1 MEEIPL
7 VAERET
13 VQTASLASVLMRCS
27 AAGVLIAAPLCFGA
41 TSVYASAGLIA
52 AAWILFA
59 ALIVQSAVQGK
70 LNVPTHPLAL
80 PAVMLLAFAAMH
92 WLLGISLAPDAAKF
106 EWLKWLGYAC
116 LAISVSALF
125 DTAVR
130 MSMLMRILA
139 ICGFA
144 VALLG
149 IAQHL
154 TAGGKIYWMIE
165 PPYGGWAFGP
175 YVNRN
180 HFAGLMELW
189 MPLALGLAMVPGTR
203 PWMRSM
209 WWLAT
214 VAMSCAVVLSG
225 SRAGLIV
232 LGAQF
237 AMLTLWAVAQRGKR
251 AALAAI
257 VTVAVVV
264 IAAFAIGGRGVDRV
278 VDTIQPARVQLDEVA
293 GNRIQAWK
301 DTMRIFEQSWLI
313 GKGLESFP
321 KLFPAVRTFAT
332 DKYWSHAHN
341 DFLQF
346 LAELGIAGA
355 ALAGWIL
362 FAGGRSAV
370 RNLRECAHSAYA
382 PLLAALACACL
393 GFLMHG
399 WLDFN
404 FHVPANAANFA
415 VLAALLVRRG
425 WNEV

>member
-1 MEEIPL
+1 MEDIPF
-7 VAERET
+7 VAEQET
-13 VQTASLASVLMRCS
+13 AQPASLAKALMRCS
-27 AAGVLIAAPLCFGA
+27 AVGVLIAAPLCFGA
-41 TSVYASAGLIA
+41 TSVYASAGLIG
-52 AAWILFA
+52 AAWVLLA
-59 ALIVQSAVQGK
+59 AWVVQGVVRGK
-70 LNVPTHPLAL
+70 LEVPAHPLAM
-80 PAVMLLAFAAMH
+80 PAVLLLAFAAVH
-92 WLLGISLAPDAAKF
+92 WLFGISVAADAAKL
-106 EWLKWLGYAC
+106 EWLKWVSYAS
-116 LAISVSALF
+116 LAVCALALF
-125 DTAVR
+125 DTAAR
-130 MSMLMRILA
+130 ISTLMRALA
-139 ICGFA
+139 ISGFG

-154 TAGGKIYWMIE
+154 TAGGKIYWMID
-165 PPYGGWAFGP
+165 PPYGGWAFGS

-189 MPLALGLAMVPGTR
+189 MPLAMGLALTPGRR
-203 PWMRSM
+203 PWARSL

-237 AMLTLWAVAQRGKR
+237 VMFAVWAVAQRGRR
-251 AALAAI
+251 AAVVAV
-257 VTVAVVV
+257 VTLVVVV

-278 VDTIQPARVQLDEVA
+278 VESIQPARAPLDEVA
-293 GNRIQAWK
+293 GNRVQAWK
-301 DTMRIFEQSWLI
+301 DTLQIFRQNWLI
-313 GKGLESFP
+313 GRGLESFP

-341 DFLQF
+341 EFLQF
-346 LAELGIAGA
+346 IAELGIVGA
-355 ALAGWIL
+355 ALALWI
-362 FAGGRSAV
+362 FVAGGRSAA
-370 RNLRECAHSAYA
+370 RNLREHGHTPSG

-425 WNEV
+425 WTEF